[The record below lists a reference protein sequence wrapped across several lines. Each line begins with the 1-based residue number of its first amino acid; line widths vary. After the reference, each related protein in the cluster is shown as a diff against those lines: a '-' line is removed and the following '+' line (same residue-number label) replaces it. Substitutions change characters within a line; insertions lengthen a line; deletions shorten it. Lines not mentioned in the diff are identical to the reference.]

1 MDFFLYCVDMKKIF
15 LLSFVLA
22 LFLSSCSSDTYSDRH
37 IKELEDR
44 ISKLEANVLTM
55 QFNEGKVPMKP
66 KVEEVKNAEEQKDP
80 VEVKEISENSEGKVD
95 VVVKVPDPKV
105 FEITEPKEG
114 ANLNKEPI
122 TFVGIIDPRA
132 TKITVKYVGVDS
144 KDEYVLKNFKE
155 GDKSFWYK
163 ASSAFGNL
171 SKGKNTYEFI
181 AEFSDSDKV
190 SLEPIVINYK

>member
-1 MDFFLYCVDMKKIF
+1 MKKIF
-15 LLSFVLA
+15 LFATVALVLN
-22 LFLSSCSSDTYSDRH
+22 SCSSGTVSDRH

-55 QFNEGKVPMKP
+55 QFNEGKVVQKP
-66 KVEEVKNAEEQKDP
+66 KVEEKKVE
-80 VEVKEISENSEGKVD
+80 EVKVVEGNISESSEEKEE
-95 VVVKVPDPKV
+95 VVVKVPDPKL
-105 FEITEPKEG
+105 FEITDPKEG
-114 ANLNKEPI
+114 ANLNTEPI
-122 TFVGIIDPRA
+122 TFVGKVDKRA

-155 GDKSFWYK
+155 GDESFWYK

-181 AEFSDSDKV
+181 ADFSDGDKV
-190 SLEPIVINYK
+190 ALSPIVINYK